1 MPLQKCRTVDA
12 QGAAS
17 YIICLLDSS
26 ALRYSTRIGMVRKK
40 LGRGRKNRCRF
51 CTKEGCPRPAFVDY
65 KDVQTLKKLCTGQG
79 KLFSRK
85 RSGNCAAFQRAV
97 KDAVKR
103 ARFMSLMPY
112 VGE

>member
-1 MPLQKCRTVDA
+1 M
-12 QGAAS
+12 S
-17 YIICLLDSS
+17 
-26 ALRYSTRIGMVRKK
+26 RKK
-40 LGRGRKNRCRF
+40 LRRSRQNRCRF

-65 KDVQTLKKLCTGQG
+65 KDVATLKKLCTGQG

-97 KDAVKR
+97 GLAVKR
-103 ARFMSLMPY
+103 ARFMALLPY